1 MTCKRTHSDS
11 DIPKACD
18 TLVTS
23 ALTSNGNLVLQSS
36 VAFPMRAG
44 NPVERENM
52 LSWES
57 LAVASLWMHCSG
69 VVAAD
74 LRALADE
81 LGGHPMPWQD
91 VGSST
96 TPATAGAPME
106 SEIER
111 LRASVIVDA
120 AVLQAIIEGL
130 PPSQRSAVCA
140 DIVGKLEQF
149 TVRTLNSTMPESFSA
164 AQQERAAAWKAFVA
178 KLSAA

>member
-1 MTCKRTHSDS
+1 MSRNNSDS
-11 DIPKACD
+11 VNPQEWANCENAHLTSSG
-18 TLVTS
+18 TLVFTS
-23 ALTSNGNLVLQSS
+23 A
-36 VAFPMRAG
+36 VALPMRAG
-44 NPVERENM
+44 SPVEREKM
-52 LSWES
+52 ASWES
-57 LAVASLWMHCSG
+57 LAVAALWMHCSG
-69 VVAAD
+69 VVAAE

-81 LGGHPMPWQD
+81 LGGHPKPWQD
-91 VGSST
+91 LGSST